1 MNFAAIIA
9 GVFAVA
15 KAIPAIRDIVTQV
28 NARITQWEL
37 SRITSDYNNRHEK
50 IDALVISISKAT
62 TREQRRTYASI
73 LADYTSGKF

>member
-37 SRITSDYNNRHEK
+37 SKITSDYSDRHEK
-50 IDALVISISKAT
+50 VDALVISISKAT
-62 TREQRRTYASI
+62 TREQRRIYASM